1 MTNASSPEPDRV
13 IPFSEHQRGPMV
25 PQKRYKPHTSSDRRR
40 YVEEVQLEPSIFFYM
55 SKPDE
60 LGIPLRD
67 ALHGRFAKLVG
78 RDEPMFQE
86 RGPSIS
92 VRLNWPGYQPWSRQI
107 PTRDFRNP
115 PGPITR
121 SKLAKNVAK
130 SVARFIV
137 EHQGRPME
145 EDGEPIWAVGARK
158 IEVTDLVLV
167 RLDHVSKGSWQ
178 AQLQLLH
185 PLHRS

>member
-1 MTNASSPEPDRV
+1 
-13 IPFSEHQRGPMV
+13 MV

-40 YVEEVQLEPSIFFYM
+40 YVDEVNLEQSIHFYM
-55 SKPDE
+55 HKPDE
-60 LGIPLRD
+60 EGIPLRD
-67 ALHGRFAKLVG
+67 AMHGRFARLMG

-92 VRLNWPGYQPWSRQI
+92 VRIIWPGYQAWSRQI

-121 SKLAKNVAK
+121 AKLAKNVAK
-130 SVARFIV
+130 SVARFIT
-137 EHQGRPME
+137 EHKGRQME
-145 EDGEPIWAVGARK
+145 EDGDPAWAVGPLK
-158 IEVTDLVLV
+158 IDTFDLVLV

-178 AQLQLLH
+178 AQLQLVR
-185 PLHRS
+185 PRP